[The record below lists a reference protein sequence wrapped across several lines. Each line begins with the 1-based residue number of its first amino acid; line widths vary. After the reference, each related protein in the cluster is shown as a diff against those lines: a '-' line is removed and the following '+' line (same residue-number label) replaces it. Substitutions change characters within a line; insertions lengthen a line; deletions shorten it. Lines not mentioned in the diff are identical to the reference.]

1 MEKKKK
7 RKMYSTCHST
17 WFFFYERKKKG
28 KGIEREQTLS
38 HSHSQ
43 KLFPFNL
50 VVSWLLVGFSFEP
63 PPPGIRQ
70 GFFFFAINFH
80 SFTHSAFFFFSH
92 HFPLF
97 LFPLYLLHI
106 HFTHT
111 HIFKGKKKLK
121 KRNNNLAH
129 LFYSFPFSLYLSLS
143 PIFFK
148 IRIEKEKSKK

>member
-7 RKMYSTCHST
+7 EKCILLATPHGFSFMK
-17 WFFFYERKKKG
+17 EKKKG

-80 SFTHSAFFFFSH
+80 SFTHSAFFFFS
-92 HFPLF
+92 PITF
-97 LFPLYLLHI
+97 LFFCSLSIYYTFTSH
-106 HFTHT
+106 THT
-111 HIFKGKKKLK
+111 HF
-121 KRNNNLAH
+121 
-129 LFYSFPFSLYLSLS
+129 
-143 PIFFK
+143 
-148 IRIEKEKSKK
+148 